1 MSENKDQLPQSVS
14 VLPDGSAFA
23 VFSMPLPNDHWLL
36 APAVEGWDADRDCSP
51 DTPHPILDDS
61 HREAVKQAL
70 RWAIRGATANGT
82 EPDFD
87 PDALVLN
94 AELSRR
100 QPAKRDDGRS

>member
-1 MSENKDQLPQSVS
+1 MSENKDQLPQGVS

-23 VFSMPLPNDHWLL
+23 VLSMPLPNDHWLL

-94 AELSRR
+94 AAYALCGPVQRIER
-100 QPAKRDDGRS
+100 A